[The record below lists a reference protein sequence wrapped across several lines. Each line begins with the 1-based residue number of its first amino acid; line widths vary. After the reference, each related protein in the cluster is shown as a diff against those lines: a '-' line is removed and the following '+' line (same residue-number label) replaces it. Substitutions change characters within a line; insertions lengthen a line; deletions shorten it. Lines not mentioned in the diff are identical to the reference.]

1 MTHDRMDAT
10 QFALTQQTAAST
22 LGVRRM
28 SIAEAA
34 RQLYDKGLID
44 YQRGQLT
51 ILDRPGLERSVCE
64 CYGRIKMTY
73 DTLLT
78 RP

>member
-1 MTHDRMDAT
+1 M
-10 QFALTQQTAAST
+10 AASM

-28 SIAEAA
+28 SISAA
-34 RQLYDKGLID
+34 AGKLHDKGLID
-44 YQRGQLT
+44 YRRGKLT
-51 ILDRPGLERSVCE
+51 ILDRPGLERTVCE